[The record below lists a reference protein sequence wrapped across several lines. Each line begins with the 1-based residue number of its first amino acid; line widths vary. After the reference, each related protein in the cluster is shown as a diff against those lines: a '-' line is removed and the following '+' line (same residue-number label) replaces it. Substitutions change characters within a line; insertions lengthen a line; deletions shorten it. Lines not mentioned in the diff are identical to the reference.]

1 MDNIK
6 EAIDRINQ
14 LECPTGDLEN
24 RVSEI
29 LEAYKVANKGEIL
42 INREE
47 RLDGNGAEAYSVELQ
62 NGTTDAMTI
71 LAISGPEDYVAKV
84 VDVYENNNKK

>member
-1 MDNIK
+1 MNNIND
-6 EAIDRINQ
+6 AIDRIQ
-14 LECPTGDLEN
+14 RLECPTGDLEN

-29 LEAYKVANKGEIL
+29 LEAYKVANKGDIS

-62 NGTTDAMTI
+62 NGKNESMTI

-84 VDVYENNNKK
+84 VDVYQNNK